1 MEGNVVSRTSIL
13 LGPTAD
19 LESLVPQ
26 LQSDQLVANWQKL
39 YPPQPDIA
47 RIVIVVEGVEQDY
60 QKALAAVIAAA
71 AQVRVAWRHD
81 DFLTYGDPNKQTWIP
96 PLP

>member
-13 LGPTAD
+13 LGTTPD
-19 LESLVPQ
+19 IESLVPR
-26 LQSDQLVANWQKL
+26 LQSDRLVANWQKL
-39 YPPQPDIA
+39 YPAQPNTA
-47 RIVIVVEGVEQDY
+47 RILIVVEGVEQDY

-71 AQVRVAWRHD
+71 AQVQIAWRHD
-81 DFLTYGDPNKQTWIP
+81 DFLTYGNPNNQTWIP